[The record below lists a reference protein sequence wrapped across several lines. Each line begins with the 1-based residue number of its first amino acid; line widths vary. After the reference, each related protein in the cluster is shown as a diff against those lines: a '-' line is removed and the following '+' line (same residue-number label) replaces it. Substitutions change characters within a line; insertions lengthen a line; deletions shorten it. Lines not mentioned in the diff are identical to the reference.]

1 MKIFRKIRFK
11 LLTNSSFSKYFMYAI
26 GEILLVV
33 LGILIALYINNKKDV
48 YDRQE
53 KQTNHLTLIKEEL
66 EKNLVIINKE
76 DDTLLEIIKN
86 IRDFINL
93 ANSTDSKKGIS
104 ETTISELLF
113 LPITRAIEVD
123 YENGAFSEFIS
134 SSSLKD
140 IKNDSLRGLLR
151 SWKRKLETL
160 KLQENVIRK
169 SLSKSNNFIEING
182 SLKTIFDHIDVSE
195 SYFKVNNSFINSS
208 NKNLLKSEQFEN
220 ILMQYLGVTTQLHQK
235 TYPMFKDDI
244 LILINLIKG
253 DLKIN

>member
-1 MKIFRKIRFK
+1 
-11 LLTNSSFSKYFMYAI
+11 MYAI

>member
-1 MKIFRKIRFK
+1 
-11 LLTNSSFSKYFMYAI
+11 MYAI

-66 EKNLVIINKE
+66 EKNLAIINKE

-140 IKNDSLRGLLR
+140 IKNDSLRNLLR
-151 SWKRKLETL
+151 SWNRKLETL

-195 SYFKVNNSFINSS
+195 SYFEVKNSFVNSS

-235 TYPMFKDDI
+235 TYPMFRDDI